1 MEESLLQQLRAQMG
15 AMQLDENV
23 EKPTVLEEVSVGGI
37 VKLIQKIASSD
48 NRMIQYLIISVKIFF
63 IIIFCGS
70 KIICKYVQ
78 LKLLVVRLNWVP
90 LRLAIQYI
98 MSICYVVLV

>member
-1 MEESLLQQLRAQMG
+1 MEEFLLQQLRAQMG

-48 NRMIQYLIISVKIFF
+48 NRMI
-63 IIIFCGS
+63 
-70 KIICKYVQ
+70 
-78 LKLLVVRLNWVP
+78 
-90 LRLAIQYI
+90 
-98 MSICYVVLV
+98 